1 MGTKCSKTELEAR
14 LCRTSE
20 LLAAGLGRQ
29 AVHDKLRLEFSEEL
43 GERQLDRYIQSTR
56 KRVLEEFNIKNK
68 EQVEVLVSK
77 LAHRLNFI
85 YAEAIKEKQL
95 KTALDVTVSEGKLY
109 GVFNNAVALE
119 HTDDSLSDVS
129 SADLLKLVKNEV
141 EV

>member
-1 MGTKCSKTELEAR
+1 MKNRCSRTELEAR
-14 LCRTSE
+14 LCKTSE
-20 LLAAGLGRQ
+20 LLAAGMGRKSI
-29 AVHDKLRLEFSEEL
+29 HDNLRLLFSEEL
-43 GERQLDRYIQSTR
+43 SDRQLDRYIEATK
-56 KRVLEEFNIKNK
+56 KRVLEDFSIKNK

-119 HTDDSLSDVS
+119 HVDDSLSDVS
-129 SADLLKLVKNEV
+129 SADLLKLVKNEG